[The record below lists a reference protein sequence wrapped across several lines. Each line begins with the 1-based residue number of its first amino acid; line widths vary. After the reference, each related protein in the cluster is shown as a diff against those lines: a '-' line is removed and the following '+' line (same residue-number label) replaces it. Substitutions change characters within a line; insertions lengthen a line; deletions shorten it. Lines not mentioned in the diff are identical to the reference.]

1 MKVFDTLA
9 DLAPCVGQHVATSD
23 WFAVTQPQIDLFA
36 QATGDHQWI
45 HTDVARAAS
54 GPFGGT
60 IAHGFLTLSLLPRLM
75 ESALAIT
82 HSSMGINMGLN
93 KVRFTSP
100 VPAGSFLR
108 AQMRLVSFDWIDQ
121 GGCQMAWGVTLERQ
135 GQEKPVCVAEVLVR
149 RYP

>member
-1 MKVFDTLA
+1 MKTFDTLA

-23 WFAVTQPQIDLFA
+23 WFAVTQPQIDMFA

-45 HTDVARAAS
+45 HTDVARAAA

-75 ESALAIT
+75 ESALTIT

-108 AQMRLVSFDWIDQ
+108 AQMRLVSFDWIEK

-135 GQEKPVCVAEVLVR
+135 GQDKPVCVAEVLVR

>member
-100 VPAGSFLR
+100 VPAGSLLR

>member
-1 MKVFDTLA
+1 LKVFDTLA

-23 WFAVTQPQIDLFA
+23 WVAVTQPQIDLFA

-75 ESALAIT
+75 ESALTIT

-93 KVRFTSP
+93 KVRFMSP

>member
-75 ESALAIT
+75 ESALTIT
-82 HSSMGINMGLN
+82 HSSMGINIGLN

>member
-75 ESALAIT
+75 ESALTIT

-100 VPAGSFLR
+100 VPAGSLLR

>member
-1 MKVFDTLA
+1 LKVFDTLA

-75 ESALAIT
+75 ESALTIT

-93 KVRFTSP
+93 KVRFMSP
-100 VPAGSFLR
+100 VLAGSLLR